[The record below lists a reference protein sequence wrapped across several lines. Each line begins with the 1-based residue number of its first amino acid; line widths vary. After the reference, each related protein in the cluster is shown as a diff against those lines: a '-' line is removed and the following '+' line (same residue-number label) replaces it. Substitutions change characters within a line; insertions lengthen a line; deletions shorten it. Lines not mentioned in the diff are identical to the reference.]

1 MLSKYKY
8 HFILHF
14 TIIIWGFTGVLG
26 KHLDV
31 SGMESMP
38 IVVYRMFIGWT
49 TLLIFMFLI
58 KQSIKID
65 FKGLLKTLGTGVIIA
80 AHWWAFFKAIE
91 LSNVSIAL
99 IFMSTTAL
107 FTSFVEPIIAKKK
120 FDLKELL
127 MGVMVGL
134 GISVII
140 YDLYSIENHEREK
153 LELVNMIDDINDHPR
168 ASKEWDKMSSKH
180 LGKDEGLVNID
191 MKVIKKAT
199 KEAKVLVEKYNIK
212 KASDKVGWSK
222 ANHDLRKR
230 ILLTEIDDP
239 DEAEMYINIDW
250 KDLPT
255 ELRESINEKK
265 KNYMWSIILAL
276 ISAFLAA
283 VFSIINSVLV
293 KEYNSKVITLYE
305 IFGGFVA
312 ISTATICTGNYGLEA
327 FNISLYQFSLLFVLG
342 SICTSFAFLMGVYV
356 MKFIPAYTVNLS
368 VNMEPIYAIVLA
380 LVFFGSEEVMSLNFY
395 IGSAI
400 VVGTILLNAYF
411 KRTKKLNK
419 KKATN

>member
-26 KHLDV
+26 KHLDI

-38 IVVYRMFIGWT
+38 IVIYRMFIGWT

-58 KQSIKID
+58 KKSIKID

-127 MGVMVGL
+127 MGFIVVVG
-134 GISVII
+134 IAVII
-140 YDLYSIENHEREK
+140 NDLYFN
-153 LELVNMIDDINDHPR
+153 VNQ
-168 ASKEWDKMSSKH
+168 E
-180 LGKDEGLVNID
+180 
-191 MKVIKKAT
+191 
-199 KEAKVLVEKYNIK
+199 
-212 KASDKVGWSK
+212 
-222 ANHDLRKR
+222 
-230 ILLTEIDDP
+230 
-239 DEAEMYINIDW
+239 YIWAIV
-250 KDLPT
+250 
-255 ELRESINEKK
+255 
-265 KNYMWSIILAL
+265 LAL

-293 KEYNSKVITLYE
+293 KEYDSKLITLYE

-312 ISTATICTGNYGLEA
+312 ITIVTISLGNHEMA
-327 FNISLYQFSLLFVLG
+327 DFNISIYQFSLLFVLG

>member
-1 MLSKYKY
+1 ML
-8 HFILHF
+8 
-14 TIIIWGFTGVLG
+14 
-26 KHLDV
+26 
-31 SGMESMP
+31 
-38 IVVYRMFIGWT
+38 
-49 TLLIFMFLI
+49 
-58 KQSIKID
+58 
-65 FKGLLKTLGTGVIIA
+65 GVIIA

-127 MGVMVGL
+127 MGVIVVL
-134 GISVII
+134 GIAVII
-140 YDLYSIENHEREK
+140 NDLYFN
-153 LELVNMIDDINDHPR
+153 VNQ
-168 ASKEWDKMSSKH
+168 E
-180 LGKDEGLVNID
+180 
-191 MKVIKKAT
+191 
-199 KEAKVLVEKYNIK
+199 
-212 KASDKVGWSK
+212 
-222 ANHDLRKR
+222 
-230 ILLTEIDDP
+230 
-239 DEAEMYINIDW
+239 YIWAIV
-250 KDLPT
+250 
-255 ELRESINEKK
+255 
-265 KNYMWSIILAL
+265 LAL

>member
-38 IVVYRMFIGWT
+38 IVVYRMLIGWT

-58 KQSIKID
+58 KKSIKID

-127 MGVMVGL
+127 MGFIVVL
-134 GISVII
+134 GITVII
-140 YDLYSIENHEREK
+140 NDLYFN
-153 LELVNMIDDINDHPR
+153 VNQ
-168 ASKEWDKMSSKH
+168 E
-180 LGKDEGLVNID
+180 
-191 MKVIKKAT
+191 
-199 KEAKVLVEKYNIK
+199 
-212 KASDKVGWSK
+212 
-222 ANHDLRKR
+222 
-230 ILLTEIDDP
+230 
-239 DEAEMYINIDW
+239 YIWAIV
-250 KDLPT
+250 
-255 ELRESINEKK
+255 
-265 KNYMWSIILAL
+265 LAL

-293 KEYNSKVITLYE
+293 KKYDSKLITLYE

-312 ISTATICTGNYGLEA
+312 ITIVTISLGNHEMA
-327 FNISLYQFSLLFVLG
+327 DFNISLYQFSLLLILG

-395 IGSAI
+395 IGSSI
-400 VVGTILLNAYF
+400 VVGTILMNAYF

>member
-38 IVVYRMFIGWT
+38 IVIYRMFIGWT

-58 KQSIKID
+58 KKSIKID

-127 MGVMVGL
+127 MGVIVVVG
-134 GISVII
+134 IAVII
-140 YDLYSIENHEREK
+140 NDLYFN
-153 LELVNMIDDINDHPR
+153 VNQ
-168 ASKEWDKMSSKH
+168 E
-180 LGKDEGLVNID
+180 
-191 MKVIKKAT
+191 
-199 KEAKVLVEKYNIK
+199 
-212 KASDKVGWSK
+212 
-222 ANHDLRKR
+222 
-230 ILLTEIDDP
+230 
-239 DEAEMYINIDW
+239 YIWAIV
-250 KDLPT
+250 
-255 ELRESINEKK
+255 
-265 KNYMWSIILAL
+265 LAL

-293 KEYNSKVITLYE
+293 KEYDSKLITLYE

-312 ISTATICTGNYGLEA
+312 ITIVTISLGNHEMA
-327 FNISLYQFSLLFVLG
+327 DFNISIYQFSLLFVLG

>member
-38 IVVYRMFIGWT
+38 IVVYRMLIGWT

-58 KQSIKID
+58 KKSIKID

-127 MGVMVGL
+127 MGFIVVL
-134 GISVII
+134 GITVII
-140 YDLYSIENHEREK
+140 NDLYFN
-153 LELVNMIDDINDHPR
+153 VNQ
-168 ASKEWDKMSSKH
+168 E
-180 LGKDEGLVNID
+180 
-191 MKVIKKAT
+191 
-199 KEAKVLVEKYNIK
+199 
-212 KASDKVGWSK
+212 
-222 ANHDLRKR
+222 
-230 ILLTEIDDP
+230 
-239 DEAEMYINIDW
+239 YIWAIV
-250 KDLPT
+250 
-255 ELRESINEKK
+255 
-265 KNYMWSIILAL
+265 LAL

-293 KEYNSKVITLYE
+293 KEYDSKLITLYE

-312 ISTATICTGNYGLEA
+312 ITIVTISLGNHEMA
-327 FNISLYQFSLLFVLG
+327 DFNISLYQFSLLLILG

-395 IGSAI
+395 IGSSI
-400 VVGTILLNAYF
+400 VVGTILMNAYF

>member
-38 IVVYRMFIGWT
+38 IVIYRMFIGWT

-58 KQSIKID
+58 KKSIEID

-127 MGVMVGL
+127 MGVIVVVG
-134 GISVII
+134 IAVII
-140 YDLYSIENHEREK
+140 NDLYFN
-153 LELVNMIDDINDHPR
+153 VNQ
-168 ASKEWDKMSSKH
+168 E
-180 LGKDEGLVNID
+180 
-191 MKVIKKAT
+191 
-199 KEAKVLVEKYNIK
+199 
-212 KASDKVGWSK
+212 
-222 ANHDLRKR
+222 
-230 ILLTEIDDP
+230 
-239 DEAEMYINIDW
+239 YIWAIV
-250 KDLPT
+250 
-255 ELRESINEKK
+255 
-265 KNYMWSIILAL
+265 LAL

-293 KEYNSKVITLYE
+293 KEYDSKLITLYE

-312 ISTATICTGNYGLEA
+312 ITIVTISLGNHEMA
-327 FNISLYQFSLLFVLG
+327 DFNISIYQFSLLFVLG

>member
-38 IVVYRMFIGWT
+38 IVIYRMLIGWT

-58 KQSIKID
+58 KKSIKID

-80 AHWWAFFKAIE
+80 AHWWAFFKSIE

-127 MGVMVGL
+127 MGFMVGV
-134 GISVII
+134 GIAVII
-140 YDLYSIENHEREK
+140 NDLYFN
-153 LELVNMIDDINDHPR
+153 VNQ
-168 ASKEWDKMSSKH
+168 E
-180 LGKDEGLVNID
+180 
-191 MKVIKKAT
+191 
-199 KEAKVLVEKYNIK
+199 
-212 KASDKVGWSK
+212 
-222 ANHDLRKR
+222 
-230 ILLTEIDDP
+230 
-239 DEAEMYINIDW
+239 YIWAIV
-250 KDLPT
+250 
-255 ELRESINEKK
+255 
-265 KNYMWSIILAL
+265 LAL

-293 KEYNSKVITLYE
+293 KDYDSKLITLYE

-312 ISTATICTGNYGLEA
+312 ITVVT
-327 FNISLYQFSLLFVLG
+327 ISLGNHEMTDFNLSIYQFSLLFILG

-368 VNMEPIYAIVLA
+368 VNMEPIYAIILA

-400 VVGTILLNAYF
+400 VVGTILMNAYF

>member
-26 KHLDV
+26 KHLDI

-38 IVVYRMFIGWT
+38 IVIYRMFIGWT

-58 KQSIKID
+58 KKSIKID

-127 MGVMVGL
+127 MGVIVVVG
-134 GISVII
+134 IAVII
-140 YDLYSIENHEREK
+140 NDLYFN
-153 LELVNMIDDINDHPR
+153 VNQ
-168 ASKEWDKMSSKH
+168 E
-180 LGKDEGLVNID
+180 
-191 MKVIKKAT
+191 
-199 KEAKVLVEKYNIK
+199 
-212 KASDKVGWSK
+212 
-222 ANHDLRKR
+222 
-230 ILLTEIDDP
+230 
-239 DEAEMYINIDW
+239 YIWAIV
-250 KDLPT
+250 
-255 ELRESINEKK
+255 
-265 KNYMWSIILAL
+265 LAL

-293 KEYNSKVITLYE
+293 KEYDSKLITLYE

-312 ISTATICTGNYGLEA
+312 ITIVTISLGNHEMA
-327 FNISLYQFSLLFVLG
+327 DFNISIYQFSLLFVLG

>member
-38 IVVYRMFIGWT
+38 IVVYRMLIGWT
-49 TLLIFMFLI
+49 TMLIFMFLI

-127 MGVMVGL
+127 MGVIVVL
-134 GISVII
+134 GIAVII
-140 YDLYSIENHEREK
+140 NDLYFN
-153 LELVNMIDDINDHPR
+153 VNQ
-168 ASKEWDKMSSKH
+168 E
-180 LGKDEGLVNID
+180 
-191 MKVIKKAT
+191 
-199 KEAKVLVEKYNIK
+199 
-212 KASDKVGWSK
+212 
-222 ANHDLRKR
+222 
-230 ILLTEIDDP
+230 
-239 DEAEMYINIDW
+239 YIWAIV
-250 KDLPT
+250 
-255 ELRESINEKK
+255 
-265 KNYMWSIILAL
+265 LAL

-312 ISTATICTGNYGLEA
+312 ISIATICTGNYGLEA

>member
-38 IVVYRMFIGWT
+38 IVIYRMFIGWT

-58 KQSIKID
+58 KKSIKID

-127 MGVMVGL
+127 MGFIVVVG
-134 GISVII
+134 IAVII
-140 YDLYSIENHEREK
+140 NDLYFN
-153 LELVNMIDDINDHPR
+153 VNQ
-168 ASKEWDKMSSKH
+168 E
-180 LGKDEGLVNID
+180 
-191 MKVIKKAT
+191 
-199 KEAKVLVEKYNIK
+199 
-212 KASDKVGWSK
+212 
-222 ANHDLRKR
+222 
-230 ILLTEIDDP
+230 
-239 DEAEMYINIDW
+239 YIWAIV
-250 KDLPT
+250 
-255 ELRESINEKK
+255 
-265 KNYMWSIILAL
+265 LAL

-293 KEYNSKVITLYE
+293 KEYDSKLITLYE

-312 ISTATICTGNYGLEA
+312 ITIVTISLGNHEMA
-327 FNISLYQFSLLFVLG
+327 DFNISIYQFSLLFVLG